1 MVEGSVNGSPPP
13 DDIPADRKR
22 PEWWNA
28 ALTLGHLETKL
39 HATRLLDSSQEY
51 KQALLLYAKRIA
63 DEGFRAKGEELIKE
77 LFGPMYWY
85 VWLYRAVAPMLRCHF
100 LGVLGEKRVGPR
112 PSLERQNETC

>member
-1 MVEGSVNGSPPP
+1 MVG
-13 DDIPADRKR
+13 R
-22 PEWWNA
+22 A

-39 HATRLLDSSQEY
+39 HAARLLDSSQEY

-85 VWLYRAVAPMLRCHF
+85 VWLYRTIVPMLRYCV
-100 LGVLGEKRVGPR
+100 LGVLGEKRVGRR